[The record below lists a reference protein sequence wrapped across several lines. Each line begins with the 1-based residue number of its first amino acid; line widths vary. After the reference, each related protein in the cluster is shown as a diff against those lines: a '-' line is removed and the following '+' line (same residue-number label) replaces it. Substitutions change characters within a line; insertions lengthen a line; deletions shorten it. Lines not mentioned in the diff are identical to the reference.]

1 MQILERCTARV
12 CTRATTAVVWATL
25 LAGCGFGAD
34 HADLRAFMDDVRARP
49 PGQIQPLP
57 PLEQVPPFA
66 YQAGNLRSP
75 FEPPVTIKP
84 VDRAGGPQV
93 KPDLARPRQFLEE
106 YPVNALIMVG
116 TLAQESRTYGLIRDA
131 NGGVHRVK
139 RGDYLGMDHG
149 QVQQILDT
157 AIELIEIVPDG
168 TGTGWVERARTV
180 PLGGENKG

>member
-1 MQILERCTARV
+1 MQMLNGRRCARV
-12 CTRATTAVVWATL
+12 TTAMVWAAL
-25 LAGCGFGAD
+25 LTGCSFGAD
-34 HADLRAFMDDVRARP
+34 HADLRAFLDDVRARP
-49 PGQIQPLP
+49 PGEIQPLP

-84 VDRAGGPQV
+84 VGRASGPQV

-106 YPVNALIMVG
+106 YPVNSLIMVG
-116 TLAQESRTYGLIRDA
+116 TLAQDNRTFGLIRDG

-139 RGDYLGMDHG
+139 RGDFLGTDHG
-149 QVQQILDT
+149 QIQQILDT

-168 TGTGWVERARTV
+168 TGAGWVERARTV
-180 PLGGENKG
+180 PLGGGNKG